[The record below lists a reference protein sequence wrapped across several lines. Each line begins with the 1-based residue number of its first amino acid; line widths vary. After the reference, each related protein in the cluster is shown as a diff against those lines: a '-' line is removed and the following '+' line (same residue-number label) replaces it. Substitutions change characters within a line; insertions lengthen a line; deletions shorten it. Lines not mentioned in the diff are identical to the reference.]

1 MSAVLS
7 GFRVGSCGSVL
18 GWGRLVKFAMGADT
32 LSVLGKK
39 TGGASQDLGA
49 QVKALLAAAEPLEGR
64 FNGAGR
70 AAFDRFKSQSDQVA
84 AELNGSLAAVL
95 AGIGGM
101 NLSFGEGDQA
111 LADDQSAAAGSVSFD
126 AARFGGVR

>member
-1 MSAVLS
+1 
-7 GFRVGSCGSVL
+7 
-18 GWGRLVKFAMGADT
+18 MGADT

-70 AAFDRFKSQSDQVA
+70 AGFDRFKSQSDQVA

-101 NLSFGEGDQA
+101 NLSCGEGDQA